1 MRGIVVWKNGPLE
14 VTYLDDKYS
23 FYNDGRLVINN
34 YDSITPCDNSFFIG
48 CMKED
53 GVYKYQ
59 LFSIDGE
66 NIFGDG
72 KSFEL
77 INFNSNTQKFI
88 LYNYFNKIE
97 IIMPNLSY
105 DKYRLFYLFLKQ
117 IYKKET
123 IETKEL
129 QIIIDEI
136 SKKVE
141 ELTPEHLNEIIE
153 NIELANKLYIKLN
166 KPSYLE
172 KYLIILDEETKENLL
187 NAIIDHTDDI
197 FEVLTKDII
206 KNPKI
211 KELNRDIIN
220 NIISLNNAS
229 SLNQVLNDLDIV
241 SSKIE
246 DQIKYNELFRSQ
258 IFKSL
263 ESIKEYFLSK
273 DKIKYFD
280 ENDFNYIKCNKNLFL
295 NIIYNSCNQDILNL
309 LNKYDIT

>member
-1 MRGIVVWKNGPLE
+1 MNEIIVWKNGTLE
-14 VTYLDDKYS
+14 VKYLNNKYS
-23 FYNDGRLVINN
+23 FYNDGRLIINN

-48 CMKED
+48 CIKDD
-53 GVYKYQ
+53 GIYKYQ
-59 LFSIDGE
+59 LFGIDGE
-66 NIFGDG
+66 KIFGDD

-77 INFNSNTQKFI
+77 IHFNSNTQKFT

-97 IIMPNLSY
+97 IIMPNLSQ
-105 DKYRLFYLFLKQ
+105 DKYRLFCLFLKQ

-123 IETKEL
+123 IETEEL
-129 QIIIDEI
+129 QKIIDGI

-141 ELTPEHLNEIIE
+141 ELSPEHLNEIIE

-172 KYLIILDEETKENLL
+172 SYLIVLDEETKANLL
-187 NAIIDHTDDI
+187 NAIINHADDI

-211 KELNRDIIN
+211 KELNKDIIN
-220 NIISLNNAS
+220 NIVSLNSGIN
-229 SLNQVLNDLDIV
+229 LNQVLNELDIV
-241 SSKIE
+241 SNKIE
-246 DQIKYNELFRSQ
+246 DQMKYNELFRSQ

-273 DKIKYFD
+273 EKIKYFD

-295 NIIYNSCNQDILNL
+295 NIVYNKCNQDILNL
-309 LNKYDIT
+309 LNKYDIS